1 MPPRGTNADAPSSSG
16 DSLAQADHIT
26 VVHGSLTVDVP
37 RSIFRGPECEIDPER
52 AAPFRRM
59 VQDRYPWIT
68 ENSMDVLLNKARKEM
83 IRVRDEETDGRSHS
97 ANLASKGKLDEA
109 IAHLQL
115 HLESNPR
122 DADSWYKLGELLC
135 KAGRADE
142 GYKALNTGRKLAED
156 SQQRRGR

>member
-1 MPPRGTNADAPSSSG
+1 
-16 DSLAQADHIT
+16 
-26 VVHGSLTVDVP
+26 
-37 RSIFRGPECEIDPER
+37 
-52 AAPFRRM
+52 M
-59 VQDRYPWIT
+59 VQDRYPWIS

-83 IRVRDEETDGRSHS
+83 IRVRDEETNGRSHS